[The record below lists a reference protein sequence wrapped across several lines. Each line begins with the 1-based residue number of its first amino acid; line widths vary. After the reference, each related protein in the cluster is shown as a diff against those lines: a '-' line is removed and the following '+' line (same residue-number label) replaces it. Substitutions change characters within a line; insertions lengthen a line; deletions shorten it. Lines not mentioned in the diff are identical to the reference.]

1 MAGNP
6 ILATELADDDL
17 NRGYAGMSD
26 RAAADDLNIVYRDD
40 PNPPTSISAA
50 ALWNAFDPTEYDA
63 LNAGDRATVDFI
75 GDLGSD
81 VPIASGLIKN
91 KVFAVFG
98 VGTTSRT
105 NIIALTTVPQVSRG
119 VELGLG
125 KVGEG
130 DVWDVRNGN

>member
-1 MAGNP
+1 MAST
-6 ILATELADDDL
+6 LETELTTDEL
-17 NRGYAGMSD
+17 SRGYATMSN
-26 RAAADDLNIVYRDD
+26 REAADDLNIVYRDN
-40 PNPPTSISAA
+40 PNPPTSVSAA

-63 LNAGDRATVDFI
+63 LSAGDRATVDFI

-98 VGTTSRT
+98 AGSVSRT
-105 NIIALTTVPQVSRG
+105 NIIALTVVPQVSRG

>member
-6 ILATELADDDL
+6 ILEIELTVDEL

-26 RAAADDLNIVYRDD
+26 RAAADDLNTVYRDD
-40 PNPPTSISAA
+40 PNPPTSVFAA
-50 ALWNAFDPTEYDA
+50 ALWNAFDPTEYGA
-63 LNAGDRATVDFI
+63 LSVENKVDMDYI
-75 GDLGSD
+75 GGLGSD
-81 VPIASGLIKN
+81 IQVSSGLIKN

-98 VGTTSRT
+98 VASVSRA
-105 NIIALTTVPQVSRG
+105 NIIALTTAPQVSRG

-125 KVGEG
+125 QVGEG